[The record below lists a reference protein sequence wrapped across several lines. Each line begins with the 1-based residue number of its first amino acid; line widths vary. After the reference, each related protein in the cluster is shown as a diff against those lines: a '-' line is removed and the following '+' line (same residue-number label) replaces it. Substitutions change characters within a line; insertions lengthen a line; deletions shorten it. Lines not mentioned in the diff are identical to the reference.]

1 MTAEYRI
8 LEIQRDEIGKVY
20 TLVKFI
26 LNIIVW
32 NQEFSILRHQKKKKH
47 IAEYIQFKLYFTY

>member
-47 IAEYIQFKLYFTY
+47 IAEYI